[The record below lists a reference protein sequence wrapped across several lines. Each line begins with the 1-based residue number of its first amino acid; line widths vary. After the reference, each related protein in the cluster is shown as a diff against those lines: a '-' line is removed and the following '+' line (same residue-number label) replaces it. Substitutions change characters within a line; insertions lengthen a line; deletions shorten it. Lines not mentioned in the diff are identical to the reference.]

1 MYICEM
7 LWLSWIQCSTCTLIN
22 ITIFI
27 TLTLNLNY
35 DPQLNHSFTLDLNS
49 KVCRKL
55 IFFSLQYITGIHI
68 PYLDSYIFCQYILGS
83 CKILSDLQHWWCFQS
98 VSLLHRVALGDGFYL
113 FVQDGQNQLSPIKVY
128 KILQKNPYRY
138 TPRFCMYRVYCLFVE
153 PKLSL
158 EWS

>member
-22 ITIFI
+22 ITIFYNFDFELELWPSTEPFI
-27 TLTLNLNY
+27 Y
-35 DPQLNHSFTLDLNS
+35 PWP
-49 KVCRKL
+49 L
-55 IFFSLQYITGIHI
+55 IHKFAGSQFFFLHYITGIHI

-128 KILQKNPYRY
+128 KILQKKTYRY
-138 TPRFCMYRVYCLFVE
+138 TPSFCMYQVYCLFVE